1 MQELG
6 GGPLAGI
13 IEWVK
18 VFSPR
23 DDRYYYYNNYTEEC
37 TFDKPDDFNKSLNA
51 LGKMSMSQEMRS
63 AIKIQ
68 NLFRAK
74 LAREELRKKKVQ
86 NGKGEP
92 FRGWVTEHDRFSG
105 KDYYW
110 NVETREVTEKPSIY

>member
-1 MQELG
+1 MPKELG

-37 TFDKPDDFNKSLNA
+37 TFDKPDDFNESLNA

-74 LAREELRKKKVQ
+74 LAREELRKKKYKMVKVSHLE
-86 NGKGEP
+86 GG
-92 FRGWVTEHDRFSG
+92 
-105 KDYYW
+105 
-110 NVETREVTEKPSIY
+110 

>member
-1 MQELG
+1 M
-6 GGPLAGI
+6 
-13 IEWVK
+13 
-18 VFSPR
+18 
-23 DDRYYYYNNYTEEC
+23 
-37 TFDKPDDFNKSLNA
+37 DFNESLNA

-110 NVETREVTEKPSIY
+110 IEDSLDHAESGRKIGLKSIIMDHPYNKEWDGPRVKNWKQIYEIINDTTY